1 VSTLS
6 LLTLRSQ
13 LLPLPL
19 LGLLIPVACA
29 HAGLGPAPASD
40 SAASAVLGATVPA
53 FKRPS
58 VQGPMF
64 DTATAAGR
72 VVVVDFFAA
81 YCLPCQRALP
91 AVERLARERRDVV
104 FVGVSLDDDAGLAMR
119 QVSRHRLTFPV
130 VHDAGNVLA
139 GRFRVTDLPATFVID
154 GAGRVAWVSGPGQSE
169 GALDRAVAA
178 VAARL

>member
-1 VSTLS
+1 MPTSP
-6 LLTLRSQ
+6 LLTLRSRF
-13 LLPLPL
+13 L
-19 LGLLIPVACA
+19 LGLLLPVACA
-29 HAGLGPAPASD
+29 HADVDPGPAPP
-40 SAASAVLGATVPA
+40 SAPSAVLGAVMPA

-58 VQGPMF
+58 VQGPLF
-64 DTATAAGR
+64 DSASAAGR

-81 YCLPCQRALP
+81 YCQPCQRALP

>member
-1 VSTLS
+1 M
-6 LLTLRSQ
+6 
-13 LLPLPL
+13 LPL
-19 LGLLIPVACA
+19 ACA
-29 HAGLGPAPASD
+29 HADAGVGPAPP
-40 SAASAVLGATVPA
+40 SAQSAVLGAAMPA

-58 VQGPMF
+58 IQGPLF
-64 DTATAAGR
+64 DSTTAAGR
-72 VVVVDFFAA
+72 VLVVDFFAG

-119 QVSRHRLTFPV
+119 QVLRHRLTFPV
-130 VHDAGNVLA
+130 VHDSGNVLA

-154 GAGRVAWVSGPGQSE
+154 AAGRVAWVSGPGQSD